1 MRLETIIF
9 RRQKVRKWRDI
20 SVLRNPRCLKK
31 SNMDK
36 IVHWVKLCL
45 NFLKFFTMGTTQML
59 CHGLGFISAVGL
71 LKKCSREFDVAFQI
85 LKNMEFV
92 SI

>member
-1 MRLETIIF
+1 MGKTLPKF
-9 RRQKVRKWRDI
+9 PKV
-20 SVLRNPRCLKK
+20 LYYG
-31 SNMDK
+31 
-36 IVHWVKLCL
+36 H
-45 NFLKFFTMGTTQML
+45 TQMTYVSWRE
-59 CHGLGFISAVGL
+59 HFTEAKGMGFISAFGL

>member
-1 MRLETIIF
+1 MGKTLPKF
-9 RRQKVRKWRDI
+9 PKV
-20 SVLRNPRCLKK
+20 LYYGHNPDVVSWGEHFPEAK
-31 SNMDK
+31 
-36 IVHWVKLCL
+36 
-45 NFLKFFTMGTTQML
+45 
-59 CHGLGFISAVGL
+59 GLGFISAVDL